1 MGNVKTFRDL
11 KVWQKAHRFV
21 LNIYAITKDFP
32 SEEKFGLTS
41 QLRRAAV
48 SVAANIVEGFKRRG
62 VKDTKNF
69 YTISEA
75 SLEETRYHLLLS
87 QDLKYI
93 SPNIYTKLEKQ
104 AAEVAKM
111 LYGTKQSVK

>member
-1 MGNVKTFRDL
+1 MGDIKTFRDL
-11 KVWQKAHRFV
+11 KVWQKAHQFV

-41 QLRRAAV
+41 QVRRSAV

-62 VKDTKNF
+62 IRDTRNF

-75 SLEETRYHLLLS
+75 SLEESRYYLILAK
-87 QDLKYI
+87 DLKYI
-93 SPNIYTKLEKQ
+93 SVEMEEKLENL
-104 AAEVAKM
+104 AEEISKM
-111 LYGTKQSVK
+111 PYSMKKSVC